1 MGQIAIKKL
10 FFFLVRIFIFKIFYK
25 LNFKL
30 TSIINEEILLNF
42 LIKLRPY
49 KTNHELI
56 RLGEIGDGG
65 YIIPNDLID
74 VKACFSAGVGP
85 IVGFEYDLAQKGID
99 CFMADYSV
107 DKPPLLHEKFK
118 FEKKFIGTENNEMYI
133 KFEDW
138 FAKYSE
144 PSEDY
149 ILKIDIECDEY
160 KILPL
165 ISTENLSKFRIIIL
179 EIHDFSNVITPMG
192 FNIIKLIFDKIQK
205 NHTIVHINPNNVS
218 PSIKFSKKI
227 ELYDMLEIT
236 LLRNNRITQ
245 KKEEIVFPHYL
256 DSKNNNIFKSKLPD
270 CFYKN
275 N

>member
-1 MGQIAIKKL
+1 
-10 FFFLVRIFIFKIFYK
+10 
-25 LNFKL
+25 
-30 TSIINEEILLNF
+30 

-256 DSKNNNIFKSKLPD
+256 DLKNNNIFKSKLPD